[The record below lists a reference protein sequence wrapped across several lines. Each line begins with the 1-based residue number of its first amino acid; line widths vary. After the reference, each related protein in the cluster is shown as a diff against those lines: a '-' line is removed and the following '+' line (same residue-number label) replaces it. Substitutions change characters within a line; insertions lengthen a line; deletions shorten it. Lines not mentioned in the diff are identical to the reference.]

1 MHSPGKAP
9 AMSREDFDFGEIIG
23 HGAYSYVRECVRR
36 GEKKERLAAKV
47 IEKRLVNQEKK
58 LDQVMAESR
67 VLKRLDHP
75 NIVKWA
81 GSFRD
86 RREGSSGD
94 ENSGFFYIIMEHLDG
109 GELASV
115 LRSFGALE
123 SECVRYI
130 TAELLSALDYMH
142 EMGLV
147 HRDLKPENVIFNSG
161 NHVKLVDFGCV
172 KATNEDPTDHAMED
186 LFSEVMEWNGDTEP
200 ELDWAQRA
208 RDLASQL
215 QQESRGLARYEMT
228 ILGDIMER
236 ISAAKL
242 ECTKRL
248 DQLQSSLAEL
258 EIPEHMKQAVVGID
272 VCTLEKDQL
281 TEVHS
286 VLQQRGCDKAVTAC
300 ENVVNAVHKRKR
312 CVQLAR
318 DTAWRQRR
326 EYDRASQTGTQ
337 EYQAPELVT
346 KDARASRAS
355 DLWALG
361 CVTAQLLTGE
371 LRSPFSGA
379 TDYLTQKNIMACEYS
394 WQGPDL
400 VDQPGIQFVDAL
412 LKLDPIDRLGS
423 QNVHGHDLW
432 RHDMLS
438 EMDRESLTTTAP
450 PRLRSNQLMTQ
461 ITGPRREAAPD
472 SVLPGE
478 DGRVIAQAGVAKP
491 EVSNC
496 PKRKNPVGERERAQW
511 RQFLLPGEDIVLS
524 GVLRKRAHIF
534 SNPER
539 RFLLTQIL
547 RNDRVLSRL
556 LYIDEKRMAQRGE
569 VPWSEHTRAELKD
582 DHQFEIQT
590 PRQVFKL
597 EDRDGQAQ
605 LWVDQINSMV
615 KSCPQHQRGS
625 NHSIDE
631 DDQPGCGFCG

>member
-286 VLQQRGCDKAVTAC
+286 VLQQRGCDKAAGARYGMEAAQGV
-300 ENVVNAVHKRKR
+300 RPG
-312 CVQLAR
+312 LA
-318 DTAWRQRR
+318 
-326 EYDRASQTGTQ
+326 DRYPGVPS
-337 EYQAPELVT
+337 
-346 KDARASRAS
+346 SRAG
-355 DLWALG
+355 DQG
-361 CVTAQLLTGE
+361 CESIAG
-371 LRSPFSGA
+371 LR
-379 TDYLTQKNIMACEYS
+379 
-394 WQGPDL
+394 
-400 VDQPGIQFVDAL
+400 
-412 LKLDPIDRLGS
+412 
-423 QNVHGHDLW
+423 
-432 RHDMLS
+432 
-438 EMDRESLTTTAP
+438 
-450 PRLRSNQLMTQ
+450 
-461 ITGPRREAAPD
+461 
-472 SVLPGE
+472 
-478 DGRVIAQAGVAKP
+478 
-491 EVSNC
+491 
-496 PKRKNPVGERERAQW
+496 PVGAW
-511 RQFLLPGEDIVLS
+511 
-524 GVLRKRAHIF
+524 
-534 SNPER
+534 
-539 RFLLTQIL
+539 L
-547 RNDRVLSRL
+547 RNRSVAHWRAPISLLGGDGLSHP
-556 LYIDEKRMAQRGE
+556 E
-569 VPWSEHTRAELKD
+569 EH
-582 DHQFEIQT
+582 HG
-590 PRQVFKL
+590 V
-597 EDRDGQAQ
+597 
-605 LWVDQINSMV
+605 
-615 KSCPQHQRGS
+615 
-625 NHSIDE
+625 
-631 DDQPGCGFCG
+631 